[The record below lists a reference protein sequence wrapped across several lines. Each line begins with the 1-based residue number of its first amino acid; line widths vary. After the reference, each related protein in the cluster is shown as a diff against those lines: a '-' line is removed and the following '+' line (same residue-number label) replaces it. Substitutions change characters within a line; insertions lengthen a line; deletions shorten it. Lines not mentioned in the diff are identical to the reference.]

1 MYIYDH
7 ICMYMYLYICICIC
21 ILYVYVYM
29 NSGSTGKYQVVGTS
43 QTTSSWNNHVVDIA
57 IVCPEVE
64 KMSCI

>member
-1 MYIYDH
+1 MYVYVFVFV
-7 ICMYMYLYICICIC
+7 YMYLYIIC
-21 ILYVYVYM
+21 VYVYM
-29 NSGSTGKYQVVGTS
+29 NSRSTGKYQVVGTS